1 MNDLILYL
9 VAHTYD
15 ISREKT
21 KETSNAK
28 SKNALFSTKKVKKKY
43 SHIKTHSK
51 RQKRINE
58 FN

>member
-28 SKNALFSTKKVKKKY
+28 SKNALFSTKKVKK
-43 SHIKTHSK
+43 STLT
-51 RQKRINE
+51 
-58 FN
+58 